1 MREYAFKRIL
11 QLIPLLFVVSVLIF
25 IMMRLI
31 PGDITAF
38 VLGDQATAENA
49 AALRRML
56 GLDQP
61 LYIQYFA
68 WLSHVLRGDF
78 GNSFVTNRP
87 VADEINRALPVTVE
101 LAALTILLSV
111 IGAIPLGL
119 ISAVRQ
125 GSLWDIIARVLAVVG
140 MSVPYFWIGT
150 MILIFGAIYFN
161 WIPEPLFVSPLE
173 DPLTNI
179 TQIGIAAIVNCY
191 MQIGIIARMVRSA
204 MLEVLCQD
212 YIRTA
217 WAKGL
222 RERIVVMRHASK
234 NAMIPVIT
242 VIGNQMVVLLGGLVV
257 TETIFTLPGV
267 GRLMFTAVGFRDYTV
282 VQGVVL
288 LSALVAVAVNLAVD
302 LTYGFFDPRVRYK

>member
-1 MREYAFKRIL
+1 MREYAFRRTF

-25 IMMRLI
+25 LMMRLI

-38 VLGDQATAENA
+38 MLGDQATIENA

-61 LYIQYFA
+61 IYVQYFT

-78 GNSFVTNRP
+78 GNSFVSNRP
-87 VADEINRALPVTVE
+87 VIDEIKRALPVTIE
-101 LAALTILLSV
+101 LALLTTVLAVL
-111 IGAIPLGL
+111 GAMPLGL

-125 GSLWDIIARVLAVVG
+125 NSGWDIIARVLAVTG
-140 MSVPYFWIGT
+140 MSVPYFWLGT
-150 MILIFGAIYFN
+150 MVLIFGAIYLR
-161 WIPEPLFVSPLE
+161 WIPEPLFANPFE
-173 DPLTNI
+173 EPLTNL

-191 MQIGIIARMVRSA
+191 MQIGIIARMVRSS
-204 MLEVLCQD
+204 MLEVLRQD

-222 RERIVVMRHASK
+222 REGIVVLRHASK

-242 VIGNQMVVLLGGLVV
+242 VIGNQMVVMLGGLVV

-267 GRLMFTAVGFRDYTV
+267 GRLMVTSVGFRDYPV

-288 LSALVAVAVNLAVD
+288 LSAVVAVGINLLVD
-302 LTYGFFDPRVRYK
+302 LTYGLFDPRVRYQ